1 MVVVERERSVAGD
14 VLCKNGHMDF
24 DWRKR
29 ASMLVK
35 CAACMGFGVRGKGA
49 SKSSVVEGEDGR
61 ERGKVGSKMC
71 QRCTT

>member
-1 MVVVERERSVAGD
+1 MLPAPGETSWRAAAVVVVERERSVAGD

-35 CAACMGFGVRGKGA
+35 CAACMSVGCVVDVRA
-49 SKSSVVEGEDGR
+49 DWV
-61 ERGKVGSKMC
+61 
-71 QRCTT
+71 

>member
-1 MVVVERERSVAGD
+1 MLPALGETSWRAAAVVVDRERSVAGD

-35 CAACMGFGVRGKGA
+35 CAACMVFGL
-49 SKSSVVEGEDGR
+49 
-61 ERGKVGSKMC
+61 C
-71 QRCTT
+71 CTCADKLE

>member
-1 MVVVERERSVAGD
+1 
-14 VLCKNGHMDF
+14 MDF

-35 CAACMGFGVRGKGA
+35 CAACMGFGVRGRSA